1 MNAIEAEVNLITKSV
16 HSYNFIAFIKYNL
29 FWKNNGAT
37 LYNILKNMKKFKE
50 KNYGKKNPQNK
61 VMYNE
66 LLQVKK
72 KTTQKNKS

>member
-37 LYNILKNMKKFKE
+37 LYNILKNMKKLKDKIMTKRIHE
-50 KNYGKKNPQNK
+50 MK
-61 VMYNE
+61 
-66 LLQVKK
+66 
-72 KTTQKNKS
+72 

>member
-50 KNYGKKNPQNK
+50 KNMTKRIHKIK
-61 VMYNE
+61 
-66 LLQVKK
+66 
-72 KTTQKNKS
+72 

>member
-37 LYNILKNMKKFKE
+37 LYNILKNMKKLKDKIMTKRIHE
-50 KNYGKKNPQNK
+50 IK
-61 VMYNE
+61 
-66 LLQVKK
+66 
-72 KTTQKNKS
+72 

>member
-37 LYNILKNMKKFKE
+37 LYNIIKKMKK
-50 KNYGKKNPQNK
+50 
-61 VMYNE
+61 
-66 LLQVKK
+66 
-72 KTTQKNKS
+72 